1 MATEA
6 LSYMGNIGELSG
18 MLTGQSTVTDLAEN
32 RLDILQ
38 REYVWKVGNWP
49 SAQRINQGKPR
60 VWWLGPLT
68 VSGEAQWN
76 DAISQATANK
86 KRVDYV
92 NSWENVE
99 NIILQIRFSQ
109 LIRYGERISNRL
121 SDLRR
126 AVREEDG
133 EISADSLRGFFSFLK
148 MYPNIRYP
156 DIALTPDGNIYARWK
171 GDRGALFSVEFL
183 PDSKVGYVVFSPLLN
198 HAGELSRHSGFD
210 LVENAFVRMN
220 AAFAISEWVLE

>member
-1 MATEA
+1 MND
-6 LSYMGNIGELSG
+6 LLVS
-18 MLTGQSTVTDLAEN
+18 QS
-32 RLDILQ
+32 
-38 REYVWKVGNWP
+38 
-49 SAQRINQGKPR
+49 
-60 VWWLGPLT
+60 
-68 VSGEAQWN
+68 
-76 DAISQATANK
+76 TANK
-86 KRVDYV
+86 KRIDYV

-133 EISADSLRGFFSFLK
+133 EDAEISADSLRGFISFLK

-198 HAGELSRHSGFD
+198 RAGELSRHSGID
-210 LVENAFVRMN
+210 SVENALVRMN
-220 AAFAISEWVLE
+220 A